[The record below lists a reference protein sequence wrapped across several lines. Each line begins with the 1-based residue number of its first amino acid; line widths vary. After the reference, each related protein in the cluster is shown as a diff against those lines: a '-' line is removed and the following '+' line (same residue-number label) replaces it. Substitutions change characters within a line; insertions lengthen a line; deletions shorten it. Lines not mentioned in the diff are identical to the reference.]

1 MAKLNEWC
9 KLARCEMIQK
19 DLRVDDVASGTGMSR
34 PYVSSILNGRVT
46 SEPGVKRISSF
57 LGIPDTVEPLRQ

>member
-9 KLARCEMIQK
+9 KLARCEMIRK
-19 DLRVDDVASGTGMSR
+19 DLSMNDVAAGTGMSR

-57 LGIPDTVEPLRQ
+57 LEIPDTAEPIR